1 MKWRFYFL
9 TWLYSILF
17 STACI
22 GLLVFGVGPSYLSFG
37 ERVVFV
43 VEQLA
48 YIGMLS
54 FPFSMPGL
62 LALILAPA
70 ATRHF
75 ADGKER
81 FAVIILFCLLGTFA
95 GYLLMWVALGYNPFG
110 KSVLPGMG
118 ISFVAVLAALFI
130 NQRLFYKTFMP
141 GYKRTPTIFN
151 DTNNHKAGA

>member
-17 STACI
+17 STTCI
-22 GLLVFGVGPSYLSFG
+22 SLLVFGVGPSYLSFG
-37 ERVVFV
+37 ERIVFV
-43 VEQLA
+43 AEQLA

-54 FPFSMPGL
+54 LPFSMPGL

-70 ATRHF
+70 ATHHF
-75 ADGKER
+75 SEGRER
-81 FAVIILFCLLGTFA
+81 FAIIILFCLLGTFA
-95 GYLLMWVALGYNPFG
+95 GYLLMWAALDFNPFG
-110 KSVLPGMG
+110 KSILPSMG

-141 GYKRTPTIFN
+141 GYKRVTTVFTDP
-151 DTNNHKAGA
+151 NHQ